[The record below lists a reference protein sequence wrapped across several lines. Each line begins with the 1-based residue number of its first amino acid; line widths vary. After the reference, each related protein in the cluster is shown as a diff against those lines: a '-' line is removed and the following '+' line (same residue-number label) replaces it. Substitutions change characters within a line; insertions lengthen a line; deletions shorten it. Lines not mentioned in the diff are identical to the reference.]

1 MVKKTVEIYCAVIKG
16 RTASGSYAHDGFMPF
31 YWNTADSEDCI
42 KKLKQVYPQLEPK
55 TRIFVIG
62 KLPHHDKTY
71 MRKLKTPRFFYCILD
86 CDGETVIG
94 CPQLIHDFAC
104 WIGTNYME
112 GERIKIYIEPNA
124 HAGLDQ

>member
-1 MVKKTVEIYCAVIKG
+1 MNTIFKIHSNIFKKQYS
-16 RTASGSYAHDGFMPF
+16 TASP
-31 YWNTADSEDCI
+31 
-42 KKLKQVYPQLEPK
+42 
-55 TRIFVIG
+55 
-62 KLPHHDKTY
+62 
-71 MRKLKTPRFFYCILD
+71 D